1 MSKGGKKKRSTAG
14 LILDYLIRWEYTA
27 YILYL
32 GFGDIS
38 PRAYECACGFF
49 SIMVYFVETHCVNS
63 GFKEIYVCNLV
74 KRNKIGHPTALC
86 LVTTRG
92 KGFIIGIGL
101 CKIVPHFK
109 VKDFHLGGFAEWK
122 ADMIVFSYLVDE
134 QSIGEIL
141 HSLWRELPL
150 DGQIWIILFDRTRI
164 PIIQIGFNIIWIQS
178 QQRIVYRFGIFIGDL
193 LSRHWYTI
201 NDEERLG
208 SSCDGVDTSDSE
220 SHSA

>member
-1 MSKGGKKKRSTAG
+1 
-14 LILDYLIRWEYTA
+14 
-27 YILYL
+27 
-32 GFGDIS
+32 
-38 PRAYECACGFF
+38 
-49 SIMVYFVETHCVNS
+49 MVYFVETHCVNS

>member
-1 MSKGGKKKRSTAG
+1 MSVTLSKGTKLAIQQS
-14 LILDYLIRWEYTA
+14 
-27 YILYL
+27 
-32 GFGDIS
+32 
-38 PRAYECACGFF
+38 
-49 SIMVYFVETHCVNS
+49 
-63 GFKEIYVCNLV
+63 
-74 KRNKIGHPTALC
+74 LC

-150 DGQIWIILFDRTRI
+150 DGQIWIILFD
-164 PIIQIGFNIIWIQS
+164 
-178 QQRIVYRFGIFIGDL
+178 
-193 LSRHWYTI
+193 
-201 NDEERLG
+201 
-208 SSCDGVDTSDSE
+208 
-220 SHSA
+220 